1 MNIETLVN
9 QLRFSQHSTKVSD
22 TEYII
27 EDKYI
32 LHLYFKKDILIGFE
46 LYNIDYV
53 DFLQYPTN
61 KI

>member
-9 QLRFSQHSTKVSD
+9 QLRFSQDSVKISD
-22 TEYII
+22 TEYMI
-27 EDKYI
+27 EEKYI

-46 LYNIDYV
+46 MYCIDSVKY
-53 DFLQYPTN
+53 LQYPIN

>member
-9 QLRFSQHSTKVSD
+9 QLRYSQDSVKLSD

-27 EDKYI
+27 EEKYI

-46 LYNIDYV
+46 IYDIDNVKY
-53 DFLQYPTN
+53 LQYPVN

>member
-9 QLRFSQHSTKVSD
+9 QLRYSQDSVKLSD

-27 EDKYI
+27 EEKYI

-46 LYNIDYV
+46 IYDIDNVEY
-53 DFLQYPTN
+53 LQYPVN